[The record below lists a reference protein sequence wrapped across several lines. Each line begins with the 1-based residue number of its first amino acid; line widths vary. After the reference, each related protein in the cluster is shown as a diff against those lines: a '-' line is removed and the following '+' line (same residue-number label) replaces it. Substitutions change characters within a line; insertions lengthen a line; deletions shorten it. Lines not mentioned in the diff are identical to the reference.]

1 MHRMH
6 SSPPHKE
13 HRAGGLAEVRSHAGA
28 VIQRHFPA
36 IMRGALALVFLW
48 FGALK
53 VANVSPVSKLVA
65 DTLFFI
71 PLPQTLLVTGLG
83 VFEIAVAAA
92 LVTGRWLRPILPLL
106 LLHLVGTFSVLLI
119 HPALA
124 FQGGNPLLLTV
135 EGEFVIKN
143 VVLIAGTLM
152 VSATLPPREK
162 TSD

>member
-1 MHRMH
+1 M
-6 SSPPHKE
+6 
-13 HRAGGLAEVRSHAGA
+13 
-28 VIQRHFPA
+28 
-36 IMRGALALVFLW
+36 
-48 FGALK
+48 
-53 VANVSPVSKLVA
+53 SKLVA